1 MILGQLT
8 NVTMDVADVPQ
19 RTNDMRCQGFIRR
32 EVGLG
37 LMYNS
42 PGEPIVDQIQALGIG
57 GVEDDVPRFDVAVDE
72 FVCVY
77 VFEGRDLAQ
86 GQYEPTNG
94 LEMAH
99 ATYHLISNH

>member
-1 MILGQLT
+1 M
-8 NVTMDVADVPQ
+8 
-19 RTNDMRCQGFIRR
+19 
-32 EVGLG
+32 
-37 LMYNS
+37 
-42 PGEPIVDQIQALGIG
+42 
-57 GVEDDVPRFDVAVDE
+57 EDDVPRFDVAVDE